1 MKMKIKWGS
10 FCKDARNLL
19 MLRISFMYASS
30 LASGV
35 SLLSTS
41 SSSSILAH
49 VQISRNKEKKSRKVE
64 IDVKLAMFNVFCC
77 L

>member
-1 MKMKIKWGS
+1 
-10 FCKDARNLL
+10 

-35 SLLSTS
+35 SLLST

>member
-41 SSSSILAH
+41 SSSILAH